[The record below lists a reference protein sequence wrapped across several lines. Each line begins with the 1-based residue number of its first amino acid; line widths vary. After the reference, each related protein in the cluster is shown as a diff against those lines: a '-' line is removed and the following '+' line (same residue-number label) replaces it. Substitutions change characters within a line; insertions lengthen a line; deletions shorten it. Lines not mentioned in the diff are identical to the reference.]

1 MVKLRQEDIK
11 TKEVLSWKGIHLF
24 HFTFSACSMK
34 TRIFM
39 GLKNI
44 DYTGH
49 HINLQKKENF
59 SPYFQG
65 VTPRSLVP
73 VLVDDGEV
81 HIESNDILEYLDNK
95 FPAKRLIPSDKQ
107 EEINKMMIQENE
119 LHLDIRNITFK
130 FLVPKFLNNVKIQE
144 KSVSKATLH
153 GTNDSEDDANR
164 EFWKN
169 YKKKGIA
176 DEVATK
182 SLFNFKL
189 HLDEIDEKLS
199 HHTYI
204 LGNELTLP
212 DIAWFIYVSRLKAAR
227 YPIHIL
233 HPNVNDWFES
243 LSKKEVFAE
252 EIKIPKIV
260 KFVSYVFYVIQ
271 KYNGWSIKRQL
282 VG

>member
-11 TKEVLSWKGIHLF
+11 TKEVLTWKGIHLF
-24 HFTFSACSMK
+24 HFNFSACSMK

-44 DYTGH
+44 KYTSH
-49 HINLQKKENF
+49 HVNLQKKENF

-212 DIAWFIYVSRLKAAR
+212 DIAWFVYVSRLKAAR

>member
-24 HFTFSACSMK
+24 HNTFSACSMK

-44 DYTGH
+44 DYKGH

-59 SPYFQG
+59 SNFFQG
-65 VTPRSLVP
+65 ITPRSLVP

-81 HIESNDILEYLDNK
+81 HIESNDILKYLDNK
-95 FPAKRLIPSDKQ
+95 FPAMSLIPEDKE
-107 EEINKMMIQENE
+107 EEINQMMIEEND
-119 LHLDIRNITFK
+119 LHLDIRNVTFK
-130 FLVPKFLNNVKIQE
+130 FLVPKFLNNVKIQK
-144 KSVSKATLH
+144 KSESKATLH
-153 GTNDSEDDANR
+153 GNEDSEDDANR
-164 EFWKN
+164 KFWEN
-169 YKKKGIA
+169 YKKVGIT

-182 SLFNFKL
+182 SLLSLKL
-189 HLDEIDEKLS
+189 HLDEINEKLA

-233 HPNVNDWFES
+233 HPNVNDWYES
-243 LSKKEVFAE
+243 LIKREVFAKE
-252 EIKIPKIV
+252 TKMPRIIRFI
-260 KFVSYVFYVIQ
+260 SYIFYVVQ
-271 KYNGWSIKRQL
+271 KYSGWSIKRQL

>member
-24 HFTFSACSMK
+24 HNTFSACSMK

-44 DYTGH
+44 DYKGH

-59 SPYFQG
+59 SNFFQG
-65 VTPRSLVP
+65 ITPRSLVP

-81 HIESNDILEYLDNK
+81 HIESNDILKYLDNK
-95 FPAKRLIPSDKQ
+95 FPAMSLIPEDKE
-107 EEINKMMIQENE
+107 EEINQMMIEEND
-119 LHLDIRNITFK
+119 LHLDIRNVTFK
-130 FLVPKFLNNVKIQE
+130 FLVPKFLNNVKIQK
-144 KSVSKATLH
+144 KSESKATLH
-153 GTNDSEDDANR
+153 GNEDSEDDANR
-164 EFWKN
+164 KFWEN
-169 YKKKGIA
+169 YKKVGIT

-182 SLFNFKL
+182 SLLSLKL
-189 HLDEIDEKLS
+189 HLDEINEKLA

-212 DIAWFIYVSRLKAAR
+212 DIAWFIYVSRLKAAK

-233 HPNVNDWFES
+233 HPNVNDWYES
-243 LSKKEVFAE
+243 LIKREVFAKE
-252 EIKIPKIV
+252 TKMPRIIRFI
-260 KFVSYVFYVIQ
+260 SYIFYVVQ
-271 KYNGWSIKRQL
+271 KYSGWSIKRQL

>member
-11 TKEVLSWKGIHLF
+11 TKEVLSWKGLHLF

-34 TRIFM
+34 TRIFL

-59 SPYFQG
+59 SPFFQG
-65 VTPRSLVP
+65 ITPRSLLP

-95 FPAKRLIPSDKQ
+95 FPANRLIPSDKK
-107 EEINKMMIQENE
+107 EEINQMMIEENN
-119 LHLDIRNITFK
+119 LHLDIRNVTFK
-130 FLVPKFLNNVKIQE
+130 FLVPRFLNRVNIQE
-144 KSVSKATLH
+144 KTESKATLN
-153 GTNDSEDDANR
+153 GASDPADDLNR
-164 EFWKN
+164 HFWEK
-169 YKKKGIA
+169 YKKEGIT

-182 SLFNFKL
+182 SLLSLKL
-189 HLDEIDEKLS
+189 HLEEINEKLS

-212 DIAWFIYVSRLKAAR
+212 DIAWFIYVSRLKAAK

-243 LSKKEVFAE
+243 LLKKEVFAKE
-252 EIKIPKIV
+252 TKTPKII
-260 KFVSYVFYVIQ
+260 KAISYIFYVFQ

>member
-1 MVKLRQEDIK
+1 
-11 TKEVLSWKGIHLF
+11 
-24 HFTFSACSMK
+24 MK

-81 HIESNDILEYLDNK
+81 HIESNDILEYLDKK
-95 FPAKRLIPSDKQ
+95 FPATRLIPPGKE
-107 EEINKMMIQENE
+107 EEINNMMIEENN
-119 LHLDIRNITFK
+119 LHIDIRNVTFK

-144 KSVSKATLH
+144 KSKSKATLH
-153 GTNDSEDDANR
+153 GGKDSEDDVNR
-164 EFWKN
+164 KFWEN
-169 YKKKGIA
+169 YKKEGIS

-182 SLFNFKL
+182 SLSNLKL

-243 LSKKEVFAE
+243 LLKREVFAK
-252 EIKIPKIV
+252 EIKIPGIV
-260 KFVSYVFYVIQ
+260 RFISYIFYVVQ
-271 KYNGWSIKRQL
+271 KYSGWSIKRQL

>member
-1 MVKLRQEDIK
+1 
-11 TKEVLSWKGIHLF
+11 
-24 HFTFSACSMK
+24 
-34 TRIFM
+34 M

-65 VTPRSLVP
+65 ITPRSLVP

-81 HIESNDILEYLDNK
+81 HIESNDILKYLDNK
-95 FPAKRLIPSDKQ
+95 FPTLSLIPKDKE
-107 EEINKMMIQENE
+107 EEINQMMIEEND
-119 LHLDIRNITFK
+119 LHLDIRNVTFK

-144 KSVSKATLH
+144 KSASKATLH
-153 GTNDSEDDANR
+153 GNEDSEDDANR
-164 EFWKN
+164 KFWEN
-169 YKKKGIA
+169 YKKVGIT

-182 SLFNFKL
+182 SLLNLKL
-189 HLDEIDEKLS
+189 HLDEINEKLT

-233 HPNVNDWFES
+233 HPNVNDWYES
-243 LSKKEVFAE
+243 LLKREVFAKE
-252 EIKIPKIV
+252 TKIPGIV
-260 KFVSYVFYVIQ
+260 KFISYIFYVVQ
-271 KYNGWSIKRQL
+271 KYSGWSIKRQL

>member
-11 TKEVLSWKGIHLF
+11 TKEVLAWKGIHLF
-24 HFTFSACSMK
+24 HYTFSACSMK

-65 VTPRSLVP
+65 ITPRSLVP

-81 HIESNDILEYLDNK
+81 HIESNDILKYLDNK
-95 FPAKRLIPSDKQ
+95 FPTLSLIPKDKE
-107 EEINKMMIQENE
+107 EEINQMMIEEND
-119 LHLDIRNITFK
+119 LHLDIRNVTFK

-144 KSVSKATLH
+144 KSESKATLH
-153 GTNDSEDDANR
+153 GNEDSEDDANR
-164 EFWKN
+164 KFWEN
-169 YKKKGIA
+169 YKKVGIT

-182 SLFNFKL
+182 SLLNLKL
-189 HLDEIDEKLS
+189 HLDEINEKLT

-233 HPNVNDWFES
+233 HPNVNDWYES
-243 LSKKEVFAE
+243 LLKREVFAKE
-252 EIKIPKIV
+252 TKIPGIV
-260 KFVSYVFYVIQ
+260 RFISYIFYVVQ
-271 KYNGWSIKRQL
+271 KYSGWSIKRQL

>member
-1 MVKLRQEDIK
+1 
-11 TKEVLSWKGIHLF
+11 
-24 HFTFSACSMK
+24 
-34 TRIFM
+34 M

-44 DYTGH
+44 DYTSH

-65 VTPRSLVP
+65 ITPRSLVP

-81 HIESNDILEYLDNK
+81 HIESNDILNYLDNK
-95 FPAKRLIPSDKQ
+95 FPTVRLIPADKE
-107 EEINKMMIQENE
+107 EEINQMMIEEND
-119 LHLDIRNITFK
+119 LHLDIRNVTFK

-144 KSVSKATLH
+144 KSQSKATLH
-153 GTNDSEDDANR
+153 GNEDLEDDANR
-164 EFWKN
+164 KFWEN
-169 YKKKGIA
+169 YKKVGIT
-176 DEVATK
+176 DETATR
-182 SLFNFKL
+182 SLLNLKL
-189 HLDEIDEKLS
+189 HLDEINEKLS

-233 HPNVNDWFES
+233 HPNVNDWYES
-243 LSKKEVFAE
+243 LLKREVFAKE
-252 EIKIPKIV
+252 TKIPGIV
-260 KFVSYVFYVIQ
+260 RFISYIFYVVQ
-271 KYNGWSIKRQL
+271 KYSGWSIKRQL